1 MTHGNERGVTL
12 VELMVAMM
20 LLAVALAGLAASYPL
35 AMQAV
40 TAGGLKTTATLLAQ
54 QCIELAKSLPYDS
67 LPGGLASSCP
77 ARPPGYPGFARSVT
91 VTPATPTPTTTT
103 VAVAV
108 AAPGAAADPGPIQ
121 TTVTTV
127 LAQ

>member
-1 MTHGNERGVTL
+1 MTHLNERGVTL

-77 ARPPGYPGFARSVT
+77 ASPSGYPGVTRSVT
-91 VTPATPTPTTTT
+91 VAPATPTPTTTT
-103 VAVAV
+103 VAVEVAV
-108 AAPGAAADPGPIQ
+108 PAAPGPIQ

-127 LAQ
+127 LSQ